1 MATSFSPAGS
11 SGVCLMRNTWKNEQH
26 PSFINFISS
35 YLRANSFRLNFV
47 SIAPDFIFNC
57 GGVSVAFVFVANCD
71 DNFSLIFERVQK
83 LKGQFAHLYVVVT
96 VPTEEKNEF
105 FVSCLLKSKLEL
117 GKPPF
122 VAVED
127 LEMGFEKIVKI
138 ALACGACKQQD
149 VLSKLTVEREQVVQ
163 AMDAFVRVVSSIPGI
178 TNHEAHSLNQ
188 VVGSIEAIAKAS
200 KEYIVENTDI
210 SVEKADMIIRFF
222 RDPEIYMSPK
232 FQ

>member
-83 LKGQFAHLYVVVT
+83 LKEQFAHLYVVVT
-96 VPTEEKNEF
+96 VPTEKKNEF

-138 ALACGACKQQD
+138 ALACGGLLFLQK
-149 VLSKLTVEREQVVQ
+149 REQAVQ

-200 KEYIVENTDI
+200 TEYIVENTDI
-210 SVEKADMIIRFF
+210 SVEKANMIIRFF

-232 FQ
+232 IQ

>member
-1 MATSFSPAGS
+1 MSLRIFLGS

-83 LKGQFAHLYVVVT
+83 LKGQFAHLYIVVT

-138 ALACGACKQQD
+138 ALACGACKHQD
-149 VLSKLTVEREQVVQ
+149 VLPKLTVEVRKSDLWPYLLLTWFKRFVFPAKGEQAVQ

-188 VVGSIEAIAKAS
+188 VIGSIEAIAKAS
-200 KEYIVENTDI
+200 NEYIVENTDLC
-210 SVEKADMIIRFF
+210 
-222 RDPEIYMSPK
+222 
-232 FQ
+232 